1 MVNTLWTLRV
11 LVTFAVEAEFA
22 PWRKR
27 HDFREKQFPMLGRG
41 GSISLPTAQIGE
53 TTVSVFLTGMG
64 WSAHNDRFRQ
74 VLDTWP
80 AMCISSGLAGAL
92 KPALRPGDVVATRR
106 VGELGTDHWVECDRP
121 LVRAAVHHGAVFAE
135 ACVTSKR
142 ILASPSQKRAASS
155 DGDIVDME
163 SYHIL
168 TAASGKKVPGRL
180 VVRAISDLA
189 DEHLPLDF
197 AKVADS
203 NGQLK
208 FVELAKEIRRKPHR
222 IPALLAFGRKS
233 RQAAKSLADFL
244 DRFIPALKDGT
255 GQWSNEHFEQ
265 VKTA

>member
-1 MVNTLWTLRV
+1 M
-11 LVTFAVEAEFA
+11 
-22 PWRKR
+22 PS
-27 HDFREKQFPMLGRG
+27 RG
-41 GSISLPTAQIGE
+41 GSISLPTALIGE

-64 WSAHNDRFRQ
+64 WNAHNDRFRQ

-80 AMCISSGLAGAL
+80 AICISAGLAGAL
-92 KPALRPGDVVATRR
+92 KPPLRLGDVITTRR
-106 VGELGTDHWVECDRP
+106 VGELGTDHWIECERP
-121 LVRAAVHHGAVFAE
+121 LVRAAVEHGAVFAE
-135 ACVTSKR
+135 ACVTSKS
-142 ILASPSQKRAASS
+142 ILASPSQKRVASS
-155 DGDIVDME
+155 VGDIVDME

-168 TAASGKKVPGRL
+168 TAASGKRIPGRL

-197 AKVADS
+197 AKVADA
-203 NGQLK
+203 NGHLRLG
-208 FVELAKEIRRKPHR
+208 ELAKEIARKPNR

-255 GQWSNEHFEQ
+255 GQWSNERFGQ

>member
-1 MVNTLWTLRV
+1 MVSPLLTLRV

-27 HDFREKQFPMLGRG
+27 HDFREKQFPMLSRG
-41 GSISLPTAQIGE
+41 GSISLPTAQVGE

-64 WSAHNDRFRQ
+64 WNTHNDRFRK

-92 KPALRPGDVVATRR
+92 QASLRLGDVVTTRR
-106 VGELGTDHWVECDRP
+106 VGELGTDHWIECDRP
-121 LVRAAVHHGAVFAE
+121 LVRAAVEQGAVFAE
-135 ACVTSKR
+135 ACITSKR
-142 ILASPSQKRAASS
+142 ILASPSQKRATSS
-155 DGDIVDME
+155 GGDIVDME

-168 TAASGKKVPGRL
+168 TAASGKKAPGRL
-180 VVRAISDLA
+180 VIRAISDLA

-197 AKVADS
+197 SKVADA
-203 NGQLK
+203 NGHLRLG
-208 FVELAKEIRRKPHR
+208 ELAKEIARKPYR
-222 IPALLAFGRKS
+222 VPALLAFGRKS

-244 DRFIPALKDGT
+244 DRFIPVLKDGT
-255 GQWSNEHFEQ
+255 GKWSNERFEQ